1 MASLAEVKAFRG
13 EEREWEDRSWFPPG
27 PQLAVC
33 LSGDKNRLAD
43 LSDAELCERMAAARR
58 QASWAQAQ
66 ELAAIAELAARR
78 HAQDEHRDPD
88 YRVLSARESLMEEV
102 SVALAVTGNA
112 AATLVHLAER
122 LAHQLPETREALQAG
137 RIDMAKA
144 RAISDATDHLPDQL
158 CTRIEDTVLDGAEE
172 RTTGQLRGRIKR
184 LVRRLAPAEL
194 AEQTRRTV
202 KGRRLELWESGHGA
216 AGLAL
221 VDIPADDAAAVHNK
235 LTAVAHGLKQDGDAR
250 LIDQIRAD
258 LALQLLRGVPLPEA
272 VHAPPVEAENPPS
285 TPAVPDTPE
294 GDGDSIA
301 EMIGHAAQRRLE
313 ELRAHVEFHGRLADL
328 PRLAARAVQDL
339 HERLAPLRD
348 TACDHGKPGYRP
360 PAALRRQ
367 IEARHAT
374 CVFPTCNR
382 RSEHCDIDHTTPY
395 GAHGAQGTTCGCNL
409 APLCRRHH
417 RTKQT
422 TRTNETAGW
431 RLFQPWPGVLIWIT
445 PAGTW
450 HITLPSRQ

>member
-33 LSGDKNRLAD
+33 LSGDKNRLGD
-43 LSDAELCERMAAARR
+43 LTDAELCERMAAARR

-78 HAQDEHRDPD
+78 HAQDEHHDPD
-88 YRVLSARESLMEEV
+88 YRVLSARESLLEEV

-122 LAHQLPETREALQAG
+122 LTHQLPGTQEALQAG
-137 RIDMAKA
+137 RIDLAKA
-144 RAISDATDHLPDQL
+144 RAISDATDHLPDHL
-158 CTRIEDTVLDGAEE
+158 CTRIEDTVLDGVEE
-172 RTTGQLRGRIKR
+172 RTTGQLRGKIKR

-221 VDIPADDAAAVHNK
+221 IDIPADDAAAVHNK

-272 VHAPPVEAENPPS
+272 VRTPPAQAEPS
-285 TPAVPDTPE
+285 TPAVPDTPG
-294 GDGDSIA
+294 GDGDSVA
-301 EMIGHAAQRRLE
+301 EMVGHAARRRLE

-328 PRLAARAVQDL
+328 PRLAARAVEEL

-348 TACDHGKPGYRP
+348 TACGHGKPGYRP
-360 PAALRRQ
+360 PTALRRQ

-395 GAHGAQGTTCGCNL
+395 GTRGTTCGCNL

-422 TRTNETAGW
+422 QGANGAAGW

>member
-13 EEREWEDRSWFPPG
+13 EEREWEGRSWFPPG

-78 HAQDEHRDPD
+78 QAQDERHDPD
-88 YRVLSARESLMEEV
+88 YRVLSARESLLEEV

-122 LAHQLPETREALQAG
+122 LAHQLPGTREALQAG
-137 RIDMAKA
+137 RIDLAKA
-144 RAISDATDHLPDQL
+144 RAISDATDHLPDSL
-158 CTRIEDTVLDGAEE
+158 CARVEDTVLDGVEE

-194 AEQTRRTV
+194 EEQTRKTV

-221 VDIPADDAAAVHNK
+221 IDIPADDAAAVHNK
-235 LTAVAHGLKQDGDAR
+235 LTAAAHGLKQDGDAR

-272 VHAPPVEAENPPS
+272 VHAPPAEAKS
-285 TPAVPDTPE
+285 TDPAPVVADMAE
-294 GDGDSIA
+294 EIGDSVA
-301 EMIGHAAQRRLE
+301 EMVGHAARRRLE
-313 ELRAHVEFHGRLADL
+313 ELRAHAEFHGRLADL
-328 PRLAARAVQDL
+328 PRLAARAVEEL

-348 TACDHGKPGYRP
+348 TACGHGKPGYRP
-360 PAALRRQ
+360 PTALRHQ
-367 IEARHAT
+367 IEARHTT

-395 GAHGAQGTTCGCNL
+395 GVRGTTCGCNL
-409 APLCRRHH
+409 APVCRRHH